1 MHLRLGATI
10 ASGSQVPSRAS
21 THSSKNAAAEKLLEP
36 IIEDYATTS
45 SSEEGESMAFMSN
58 QPDNNEMGRAADNDV
73 DLLGNPTT
81 LLIFN
86 YLNDHG
92 AQVYT
97 NERNEFAVLVNDQG
111 KTLSHPNAVYV
122 SDQGDHYM
130 DARRFKFLKTNRPTD
145 LNQWGNLVK
154 GSRATSE
161 PPIAPEKAASRVA
174 FDRASRPMPAP
185 STPPLVHPYRNNA
198 PAPSA
203 ATSPYLQGHLSPR
216 PIASAYG
223 KAILTSIPVT
233 RVYNDQN
240 TSVLYEDTQ
249 KDLYITALLPNGF
262 YPPSV
267 TMNIYESQGGRSFE
281 YIDDW
286 TNVYTKATSDDVKYL
301 TWHGIPIKKRNMGNL
316 PYIGSTAPFNPV
328 PKPTMSGHI
337 RHLNQNTYYPQT
349 EEDAI
354 NHLGGSLSHLG
365 FGNNVIPSHRGATN
379 PIPSRPTNLYGPHM
393 HRMGDSQPGLRAPR
407 PNASASVPFARAY
420 TPRIVE
426 CTPALDEPNNMF
438 GPNAYRHPRLGRL
451 KKKEVRPSH
460 LQRLC
465 KSFDGSGDPYDHVA
479 RFCQVLHAEEVDEV
493 HTMVQ
498 GFGLTLEGKALQWFR
513 SLGNSM
519 LYDFEVLI
527 AAFIKENTK
536 TGIKHNTLTQILD
549 FKQREKETIKDAI
562 ARLKS
567 LISRCPLREMP
578 AEDRLISCFL
588 EGLTDRSLHMQLI
601 GQKHI
606 RLDDCFDDALLYE
619 DNCNLGRA
627 NQAIDN
633 AVESSHASGQVN
645 QEAIADL
652 VMKKIRHERMNL
664 MNRERA
670 YPRAYVCGV
679 CSGNHPTG
687 TCMKE
692 GNALSSG
699 LIWCEICKRYGSHG
713 TNSCFFKARVQQ
725 QQQSEQ
731 RGYQNRGNPLVG
743 GNLKRSAL
751 VLGTQPP
758 LPGAAAVRYVDVASN
773 EATNTQDLVP
783 VGTYYEEEYNFN
795 DYYSDPIYDD
805 HQQLMMV
812 GQRPPNNYGRV
823 QPSIGRG
830 RNPPPQG
837 LGPCF
842 KCGSMDH
849 WARDCPKETQ
859 PHVDWPRVE
868 RHCPG
873 CHVDHLSKDCPS
885 KPVAATAGP
894 STSSLNFVEI
904 IPSPSTSGIDEVAS
918 LRVVTRA

>member
-1 MHLRLGATI
+1 MMNQPESSELH
-10 ASGSQVPSRAS
+10 RAS
-21 THSSKNAAAEKLLEP
+21 
-36 IIEDYATTS
+36 
-45 SSEEGESMAFMSN
+45 
-58 QPDNNEMGRAADNDV
+58 DNDV

-81 LLIFN
+81 LLVFN

-92 AQVYT
+92 AQVFT
-97 NERNEFAVLVNDQG
+97 NERNEFAILVNDQG
-111 KTLSHPNAVYV
+111 ETQSHPNVVYI

-130 DARRFKFLKTNRPTD
+130 DARGFKFLKTNRPND
-145 LNQWGNLVK
+145 LNKWGNLVQ
-154 GSRATSE
+154 GSRAASE
-161 PPIAPEKAASRVA
+161 PPRALEKGTSKVG
-174 FDRASRPMPAP
+174 FDVASRPMPAP
-185 STPPLVHPYRNNA
+185 SAPPLVHPYRNNA

-203 ATSPYLQGHLSPR
+203 ATSPYLPGHLSPR
-216 PIASAYG
+216 PIAITYG
-223 KAILTSIPVT
+223 KAILTSMPVT

-240 TSVLYEDTQ
+240 FSVLYEDAQ
-249 KDLYITALLPNGF
+249 KDLYVMMLLPNGF
-262 YPPSV
+262 YPPTV
-267 TMNIYESQGGRSFE
+267 TMNVYESQGGRSFE
-281 YIDDW
+281 YVDDW
-286 TNVYTKATSDDVKYL
+286 ANVYAKATNDDVKYL
-301 TWHGIPIKKRNMGNL
+301 TWHGIPIEKRHMGNL
-316 PYIGSTAPFNPV
+316 PYIGSAAPFNPMR
-328 PKPTMSGHI
+328 KPTMSGHA
-337 RHLNQNTYYPQT
+337 RH
-349 EEDAI
+349 
-354 NHLGGSLSHLG
+354 
-365 FGNNVIPSHRGATN
+365 
-379 PIPSRPTNLYGPHM
+379 
-393 HRMGDSQPGLRAPR
+393 
-407 PNASASVPFARAY
+407 
-420 TPRIVE
+420 
-426 CTPALDEPNNMF
+426 
-438 GPNAYRHPRLGRL
+438 
-451 KKKEVRPSH
+451 
-460 LQRLC
+460 
-465 KSFDGSGDPYDHVA
+465 
-479 RFCQVLHAEEVDEV
+479 VLHAEEVDEV

-498 GFGLTLEGKALQWFR
+498 GFGLTLEGKALRWFQ

-536 TGIKHNTLTQILD
+536 TGIKHNILTQILD
-549 FKQREKETIKDAI
+549 FKQREKETVKDAI

-578 AEDRLISCFL
+578 AEDCLISCFL

-606 RLDDCFDDALLYE
+606 RLDNCFDDALLYE

-627 NQAIDN
+627 SLATEN
-633 AVESSHASGQVN
+633 AVESNHASGPMN

-670 YPRAYVCGV
+670 YPRAYVCGA

-692 GNALSSG
+692 GNTLSSG

-713 TNSCFFKARVQQ
+713 TNSCYFKARVQQ
-725 QQQSEQ
+725 QQQSKQ
-731 RGYQNRGNPLVG
+731 RGYQNRGNPSVG
-743 GNLKRSAL
+743 GNLKRSVP
-751 VLGTQPP
+751 VLRTQPP

-783 VGTYYEEEYNFN
+783 VGTYYEEEYNYN

-805 HQQLMMV
+805 HQQQLMMV

-823 QPSIGRG
+823 QPGIGRG

-837 LGPCF
+837 SGPCF

-859 PHVDWPRVE
+859 PHMDWPKVE
-868 RHCPG
+868 RYCPG

-885 KPVAATAGP
+885 KPVAAMAGP

-904 IPSPSTSGIDEVAS
+904 IPSPSTSGIDEAAS
-918 LRVVTRA
+918 LRVVTRSQAKNGIPIANDDQARPSPKKKRRKKKNQKSVSGPSHEKLFEGSKEAEKIGEQKSSDGDSSQDKGGSVIIDRVDESL